1 VLIMPVKEISIN
13 NASIR
18 LDQFLKWAGIAA
30 SGGQTKAMIGVGLV
44 RVNGK
49 VEKRR
54 SHALLPGDEVEV
66 RGARYKLTSNR
77 VD

>member
-1 VLIMPVKEISIN
+1 MAGKDVSIN
-13 NASIR
+13 SPSIR
-18 LDQFLKWAGIAA
+18 LDQFLKWAGIVAT
-30 SGGQTKAMIGVGLV
+30 GGQAKEMIGEGLV
-44 RVNGK
+44 LVNGQ

-66 RGARYKLTSNR
+66 RGARYKLTAAS